1 MKYFTIFVIIL
12 TALGLGSCRDSDTS
26 IGDSPISS
34 NGQDRDSDIITGDD
48 YVYHLPVIFHV
59 FYKDSKNPKQYISST
74 RLKELLN
81 NVNELYQGNVY
92 NISLDTIESENI
104 HVQFELA
111 ERDANGKKLSTP
123 GVEYIKINEDSI
135 DCEDFMHSKTYAK
148 YSWNQNDYIN
158 VMVYSFKNTDHTS
171 VTLGISNIPYKV
183 AGYPDI
189 EGLTNSKNYPLNK
202 PGSFP
207 YCVSLN
213 AIYVDKKYEGTRYTT
228 DKHQQN
234 YEYNTAD
241 PNATLAHE
249 LGHYLGLFHTFSE
262 KAGKKDKS
270 EAADDDDDSDY
281 CEDTPS
287 YNRIAYGKWLTQY
300 MEEARKINKDTAF
313 TVKQLAKRTNTKGK
327 EWQADNLM
335 DYSICYSMRFTPDQA
350 HRMRQVLYYSPLIP
364 GPKKARTSTRAWNEI
379 PEEEFD
385 LPNILAKGRI
395 IKLKD
400 IQTRTFRANNQIQH
414 DK

>member
-12 TALGLGSCRDSDTS
+12 ATLGLGSCRDSDIT

-48 YVYHLPVIFHV
+48 YDYHLPVIFHV

-74 RLKELLN
+74 RLKELLS

-104 HVQFELA
+104 HVLFELA
-111 ERDANGKKLSTP
+111 EKDANGKKLSTP
-123 GVEYIKINEDSI
+123 GVEYIKIYEDSI
-135 DCEDFMHSKTYAK
+135 DCEDFMNSKTYAK

-234 YEYNTAD
+234 YQYNTAD

-350 HRMRQVLYYSPLIP
+350 YRMRQVLYYSPLIP

-385 LPNILAKGRI
+385 LPNILAKGRT

-400 IQTRTFRANNQIQH
+400 IQTRTFRG
-414 DK
+414 K

>member
-12 TALGLGSCRDSDTS
+12 TALGLGSCRDSDIT

-74 RLKELLN
+74 RLKELLS

-104 HVQFELA
+104 HVLFELA
-111 ERDANGKKLSTP
+111 EKDANGKKLSTP

-135 DCEDFMHSKTYAK
+135 DCEDFMNSKTYAK

-202 PGSFP
+202 PVSFP

-234 YEYNTAD
+234 YQYNTAD

-350 HRMRQVLYYSPLIP
+350 YRMRQVLYYSPLIP

-385 LPNILAKGRI
+385 LPNILAKGRT

-400 IQTRTFRANNQIQH
+400 IQTRTFRG
-414 DK
+414 K

>member
-1 MKYFTIFVIIL
+1 M
-12 TALGLGSCRDSDTS
+12 
-26 IGDSPISS
+26 
-34 NGQDRDSDIITGDD
+34 N
-48 YVYHLPVIFHV
+48 
-59 FYKDSKNPKQYISST
+59 
-74 RLKELLN
+74 
-81 NVNELYQGNVY
+81 
-92 NISLDTIESENI
+92 
-104 HVQFELA
+104 
-111 ERDANGKKLSTP
+111 
-123 GVEYIKINEDSI
+123 
-135 DCEDFMHSKTYAK
+135 SKTYAK

-171 VTLGISNIPYKV
+171 VTFGHQQ
-183 AGYPDI
+183 
-189 EGLTNSKNYPLNK
+189 YPLQ
-202 PGSFP
+202 GSWLSRHRRLDQQQELSAQQARQL
-207 YCVSLN
+207 SLLCIRST

-234 YEYNTAD
+234 YQYNTAD

-287 YNRIAYGKWLTQY
+287 YNRIAYGKWLTLY

-350 HRMRQVLYYSPLIP
+350 YRMRQVLYYSPLIP

-385 LPNILAKGRI
+385 LPNILAKGRT

-400 IQTRTFRANNQIQH
+400 IPDQNLPRQIIRFNITNKNSINNEIYN
-414 DK
+414 

>member
-12 TALGLGSCRDSDTS
+12 TALGLGSCRDSDIT

-48 YVYHLPVIFHV
+48 YDYHLPVIFHV

-74 RLKELLN
+74 RLKELLS

-104 HVQFELA
+104 HVLFELA
-111 ERDANGKKLSTP
+111 EKDANGKKLSTP

-135 DCEDFMHSKTYAK
+135 DCEDFMNSKTYAK

-234 YEYNTAD
+234 YQYNTAD

-327 EWQADNLM
+327 EWQADNLR
-335 DYSICYSMRFTPDQA
+335 DYSICYSTGFTPDQA
-350 HRMRQVLYYSPLIP
+350 YRMRQVLYYSPLIP

-385 LPNILAKGRI
+385 LPNILAKGRT

-400 IQTRTFRANNQIQH
+400 IQTRTFRG
-414 DK
+414 K

>member
-12 TALGLGSCRDSDTS
+12 TALGLGSCRDSDIT

-34 NGQDRDSDIITGDD
+34 NGQDRDSDIIKGDD
-48 YVYHLPVIFHV
+48 YDYHLPVIFHV

-74 RLKELLN
+74 RLKELLS
-81 NVNELYQGNVY
+81 NVNELYLGNVY

-104 HVQFELA
+104 HVLFELA
-111 ERDANGKKLSTP
+111 EKDANGKKLSTP

-135 DCEDFMHSKTYAK
+135 DCEDFMNSKTYAK

-202 PGSFP
+202 PSSFP

-234 YEYNTAD
+234 YQYNTAD

-300 MEEARKINKDTAF
+300 MEEARKINKDTTF

-350 HRMRQVLYYSPLIP
+350 YRMRQVLYYSPLIP

-385 LPNILAKGRI
+385 LPNILAKGRT

-400 IQTRTFRANNQIQH
+400 IQTRTFRG
-414 DK
+414 K

>member
-12 TALGLGSCRDSDTS
+12 TALGLGSCRDSDIT

-48 YVYHLPVIFHV
+48 YDYHLPVIFHV

-74 RLKELLN
+74 RLKELLS

-104 HVQFELA
+104 HVLFELA
-111 ERDANGKKLSTP
+111 EKDANGKKLSTP
-123 GVEYIKINEDSI
+123 GVEYIKIYEDSI
-135 DCEDFMHSKTYAK
+135 DCEDFMNSKTYAK

-158 VMVYSFKNTDHTS
+158 VIVYSFKNTDHTS

-234 YEYNTAD
+234 YQYNTAD

-300 MEEARKINKDTAF
+300 MEEARKINKDTTF

-350 HRMRQVLYYSPLIP
+350 YRMRQVLYYSPLIP

-385 LPNILAKGRI
+385 LPNILAKGRT

-400 IQTRTFRANNQIQH
+400 IQTRTFRG
-414 DK
+414 K

>member
-12 TALGLGSCRDSDTS
+12 TALGLGSCRDSDIT
-26 IGDSPISS
+26 IADSPISS

-48 YVYHLPVIFHV
+48 YDYHLPVIFHV

-74 RLKELLN
+74 RLKELLS

-104 HVQFELA
+104 HVLFELA
-111 ERDANGKKLSTP
+111 EKDANGKKLSTP
-123 GVEYIKINEDSI
+123 GVEYIKIKEDLI
-135 DCEDFMHSKTYAK
+135 DCEDFMNSKTYAK

-234 YEYNTAD
+234 YQYNTAD

-300 MEEARKINKDTAF
+300 MEEARKINKDTTF

-350 HRMRQVLYYSPLIP
+350 YRMRQVLYYSPLIP

-385 LPNILAKGRI
+385 LPNILAKGRT

-400 IQTRTFRANNQIQH
+400 IQTRTFRG
-414 DK
+414 K

>member
-12 TALGLGSCRDSDTS
+12 TALGLGSCRDSDIT

-74 RLKELLN
+74 RLKELLS

-104 HVQFELA
+104 HVLFELA
-111 ERDANGKKLSTP
+111 EKDANGKKLSTP
-123 GVEYIKINEDSI
+123 GVEYIKIKEDSI
-135 DCEDFMHSKTYAK
+135 DCEDFMNSKTYAK

-234 YEYNTAD
+234 YQYNTAD

-287 YNRIAYGKWLTQY
+287 YNRIAYGKWLTLY

-350 HRMRQVLYYSPLIP
+350 YRMRQVLYYSPLIP

-385 LPNILAKGRI
+385 LPNILAKGRT

-400 IQTRTFRANNQIQH
+400 IQTRTFRG
-414 DK
+414 K

>member
-12 TALGLGSCRDSDTS
+12 TALGLGSCRDSDIT

-59 FYKDSKNPKQYISST
+59 FYKDSKNPKQYISSN
-74 RLKELLN
+74 RLKELLS

-104 HVQFELA
+104 HVLFELA
-111 ERDANGKKLSTP
+111 EKDANGKKLSTP

-135 DCEDFMHSKTYAK
+135 DCEDFMNSKTYAK

-234 YEYNTAD
+234 YQYNTAD

-350 HRMRQVLYYSPLIP
+350 YRIRQVLYYSPLIP
-364 GPKKARTSTRAWNEI
+364 GPKKARTTTRAWNEM

-385 LPNILAKGRI
+385 LPNVLVKGRTI
-395 IKLKD
+395 RQKD
-400 IQTRTFRANNQIQH
+400 IQTRTFH
-414 DK
+414 GK

>member
-12 TALGLGSCRDSDTS
+12 TALGLGSCRDSDIT

-48 YVYHLPVIFHV
+48 YDYHLPVIFHV

-74 RLKELLN
+74 RLKELLS

-104 HVQFELA
+104 HVLFELA
-111 ERDANGKKLSTP
+111 EKDANGKKLSTP
-123 GVEYIKINEDSI
+123 GVEYIKIKEASI
-135 DCEDFMHSKTYAK
+135 DCEDFMNNKTYAK

-234 YEYNTAD
+234 YQYNTAD

-300 MEEARKINKDTAF
+300 MEEARKINKDTTF

-350 HRMRQVLYYSPLIP
+350 YRMRQVLYYSPLIP

-385 LPNILAKGRI
+385 LPNILAKGRT

-400 IQTRTFRANNQIQH
+400 IQTRTFRG
-414 DK
+414 K

>member
-12 TALGLGSCRDSDTS
+12 TALGLGSCRDSDIT

-48 YVYHLPVIFHV
+48 YDYHLPVIFHV

-74 RLKELLN
+74 RLKELLS

-104 HVQFELA
+104 HVLFELA
-111 ERDANGKKLSTP
+111 EKDANGKKLSTP

-135 DCEDFMHSKTYAK
+135 DCEDFMNSKTYAK

-234 YEYNTAD
+234 YQYNTAD

-300 MEEARKINKDTAF
+300 MEEARKITKDTAC
-313 TVKQLAKRTNTKGK
+313 TVKQLAKRTNTKGY

-350 HRMRQVLYYSPLIP
+350 YRMRQVLYYSPLIP

-385 LPNILAKGRI
+385 LPNILAKGRT

-400 IQTRTFRANNQIQH
+400 IQTKTFRG
-414 DK
+414 K

>member
-12 TALGLGSCRDSDTS
+12 TALGLGSCRDSDIT

-34 NGQDRDSDIITGDD
+34 NGQDRDSDIIRGDD
-48 YVYHLPVIFHV
+48 YDYHLPVIFHV

-74 RLKELLN
+74 RLKELLS

-104 HVQFELA
+104 HVLFELA
-111 ERDANGKKLSTP
+111 EKDANGKKLSTP
-123 GVEYIKINEDSI
+123 GVEYIKIYEDSI
-135 DCEDFMHSKTYAK
+135 DCEDFMNSKTYAK

-234 YEYNTAD
+234 YQYNTAD

-300 MEEARKINKDTAF
+300 MEEARKINKDTTF

-350 HRMRQVLYYSPLIP
+350 YRMRQVLYYSPLIP

-385 LPNILAKGRI
+385 LPNILAKGRT

-400 IQTRTFRANNQIQH
+400 IQTRTFRG
-414 DK
+414 K

>member
-12 TALGLGSCRDSDTS
+12 TALGLGSCRDSDIT

-48 YVYHLPVIFHV
+48 YDYHLPVIFHV

-74 RLKELLN
+74 RLKELLS

-104 HVQFELA
+104 HVLFELA
-111 ERDANGKKLSTP
+111 EKDANGKKLSTP
-123 GVEYIKINEDSI
+123 GVEYIKINEASI
-135 DCEDFMHSKTYAK
+135 DCEDFMNSKTYAK

-183 AGYPDI
+183 AGYPAI

-234 YEYNTAD
+234 YQYNTAD

-350 HRMRQVLYYSPLIP
+350 YRMRQVLYYSPLIP

-385 LPNILAKGRI
+385 LPNILAKGRT

-400 IQTRTFRANNQIQH
+400 IQTRTFRG
-414 DK
+414 K

>member
-12 TALGLGSCRDSDTS
+12 TALGLGSCRDSDIT
-26 IGDSPISS
+26 IGDPPISS

-74 RLKELLN
+74 RLKELLS

-104 HVQFELA
+104 HVLFELA
-111 ERDANGKKLSTP
+111 EKDANGKKLSTP
-123 GVEYIKINEDSI
+123 GVEYIKIYEDSI
-135 DCEDFMHSKTYAK
+135 DCEDFMNSKTYAK

-234 YEYNTAD
+234 YQYNTAD

-300 MEEARKINKDTAF
+300 MEEARKINKDTTF

-350 HRMRQVLYYSPLIP
+350 YRMRQVLYYSPLIP
-364 GPKKARTSTRAWNEI
+364 GSKKARTSTRAWNEI

-385 LPNILAKGRI
+385 LPNILAKGRT

-400 IQTRTFRANNQIQH
+400 IQTRTFRG
-414 DK
+414 K

>member
-12 TALGLGSCRDSDTS
+12 TTLGLGSCRDSDIT

-74 RLKELLN
+74 RLKELLS

-104 HVQFELA
+104 HVLFELA
-111 ERDANGKKLSTP
+111 EKDANGKKLSTP
-123 GVEYIKINEDSI
+123 GVEYIKIYEDSI
-135 DCEDFMHSKTYAK
+135 NCEDFMNSKTYAK

-234 YEYNTAD
+234 YQYNTAD

-287 YNRIAYGKWLTQY
+287 YNRIAYSKWLTQY

-350 HRMRQVLYYSPLIP
+350 YRMRQVLYYSPLIP

-385 LPNILAKGRI
+385 LPNILAKGRT

-400 IQTRTFRANNQIQH
+400 IQTRTFRG
-414 DK
+414 K

>member
-12 TALGLGSCRDSDTS
+12 TALGLGSCKDSDIT

-74 RLKELLN
+74 RLKELLS

-104 HVQFELA
+104 HVLFELA
-111 ERDANGKKLSTP
+111 EKDANGKKLSTP

-135 DCEDFMHSKTYAK
+135 DCEDFMNSKTYAK

-189 EGLTNSKNYPLNK
+189 EGLTKNYPLNK

-234 YEYNTAD
+234 YQYNTAD

-350 HRMRQVLYYSPLIP
+350 YRMRQVLYYSPLIP

-385 LPNILAKGRI
+385 LPNILAKGRT

-400 IQTRTFRANNQIQH
+400 IQTRTFRG
-414 DK
+414 K

>member
-12 TALGLGSCRDSDTS
+12 TALGLGSCRDSDIT

-74 RLKELLN
+74 RLKELLS

-104 HVQFELA
+104 HVLFELA
-111 ERDANGKKLSTP
+111 EKDANGKKLSTP
-123 GVEYIKINEDSI
+123 GVEYIKIHEDSI
-135 DCEDFMHSKTYAK
+135 DCEDFMNSKTYAK

-234 YEYNTAD
+234 YQYNTAD

-335 DYSICYSMRFTPDQA
+335 DYSNCYSMRFTPDQA
-350 HRMRQVLYYSPLIP
+350 YRMRQVLYYSPLIP
-364 GPKKARTSTRAWNEI
+364 GPKKARTSTRARNEI

-385 LPNILAKGRI
+385 LPNILAKGRT

-400 IQTRTFRANNQIQH
+400 IQTRTFRG
-414 DK
+414 K

>member
-12 TALGLGSCRDSDTS
+12 TTLGLGSCRDSDIT

-34 NGQDRDSDIITGDD
+34 NGQDRDSDIITSDD

-74 RLKELLN
+74 RLKELLS

-104 HVQFELA
+104 HVLFELA
-111 ERDANGKKLSTP
+111 EKDANGKKLSTP
-123 GVEYIKINEDSI
+123 GVEYIKIYEDSI
-135 DCEDFMHSKTYAK
+135 DCEDFMNSKTYAK

-234 YEYNTAD
+234 YQYNTAD

-270 EAADDDDDSDY
+270 EAADDDDDSDH

-350 HRMRQVLYYSPLIP
+350 YRMRQVLYYSPLIP

-379 PEEEFD
+379 SEEEFD
-385 LPNILAKGRI
+385 LPNILAKGRT

-400 IQTRTFRANNQIQH
+400 IQTRTFRG
-414 DK
+414 K